1 MFNPKFKTIGVGYV
15 KTEGSSY
22 THYLNTDLEY

>member
-15 KTEGSSY
+15 KIEGSSY
-22 THYLNTDLEY
+22 THYWTTDFGY